1 MHTPK
6 PALIS
11 LSLLLLV
18 VCGAAAHPGGP
29 TTACC
34 AEPPAAQSGVTFS
47 YTLSMDDPSTH
58 RIHVVFRCAGLSGPA
73 VDLKMP
79 AWMPGYYQLLDYAR
93 NVEKFRA
100 VDGTGKEL
108 GWEKTAPNTWRVE
121 NPAGPRMAGAGGE
134 GSVIMVS
141 YDVLATK
148 AFVAQPWLDST
159 RGYVAP
165 AGVFFYV
172 DGYIHQPVTVEVK
185 PWAGWGREDSDQ
197 AGGKGQGAGRQRD
210 PVIATGLEPVA
221 GKKNFYKAQDFD
233 ILFDS
238 PILIGDLEE
247 LKPFTVRGVP
257 HYFSGYKL
265 GEFDRDSLM
274 NDLQKIVRQGVDVID
289 DLPYTHYTFLAIG
302 PGRGGIEHLNSSTIG
317 FSGGALNKS
326 QERQRTYC
334 FIAHEYFHHYN
345 VKRIRPIALGPFD
358 YDRENRTNMLWV
370 SEGLTVYYEYM
381 LVRRAGLMSGQDFLQ
396 HFQSDIVAYENKP
409 GHLYQSLAQSS
420 YETWSDGP
428 FGRTGDSVNKTISY
442 YQKGPAIGLLLDMAI
457 RHSTGNRKTLDDVMR
472 TVYRVYYKEK
482 KRGFTDA
489 EFRKTCESIA
499 GTDLSELFDY
509 VYTVKEPDYA
519 KFLAYGGLGIDSEGK
534 TWKIYPL
541 QEVDDLQR
549 KIRQD
554 WIRE

>member
-1 MHTPK
+1 
-6 PALIS
+6 
-11 LSLLLLV
+11 
-18 VCGAAAHPGGP
+18 
-29 TTACC
+29 
-34 AEPPAAQSGVTFS
+34 
-47 YTLSMDDPSTH
+47 MDDPSSH
-58 RIHVVFRCAGLSGPA
+58 RFHVVFRCTGLSGPA
-73 VDLKMP
+73 VDFKMP
-79 AWMPGYYQLLDYAR
+79 AWMPGYYQLLDYAK
-93 NVEKFRA
+93 NVQDFRV
-100 VDGTGKEL
+100 VDGAGKAL
-108 GWEKTAPNTWRVE
+108 GWEKTTANTWRVE
-121 NPAGPRMAGAGGE
+121 NPVAG
-134 GSVIMVS
+134 SLITVS

-165 AGVFFYV
+165 AGVFLYV
-172 DGYIHQPVTVEVK
+172 DGYIHQPVGVEVK
-185 PWAGWGREDSDQ
+185 PWAGWGRAVQPGGLGRS
-197 AGGKGQGAGRQRD
+197 AGQSQPAGLSGGATGLSGD

-221 GKKNFYKAQDFD
+221 GRKNFYKAQDFD

-238 PILIGDLEE
+238 PILIGKLEE

-257 HYFSGYKL
+257 HYFDGYKL
-265 GEFDRDSLM
+265 GEFDGDSFM
-274 NDLQKIVRQGVDVID
+274 SDLQRIVRQGVDVID
-289 DLPYTHYTFLAIG
+289 DVPYSHYTFMAIG
-302 PGRGGIEHLNSSTIG
+302 PGRGGIEHLNSTTIG
-317 FSGGALNKS
+317 FSGEALNKP

-358 YDRENRTNMLWV
+358 YDRENRTDMLWV

-381 LVRRAGLMSGQDFLQ
+381 LVRRAGLMSGQDLLE
-396 HFQSDIVAYENKP
+396 HFQSDIAAYENKP

-428 FGRTGDSVNKTISY
+428 FGRIGDSVNKTISY
-442 YQKGPAIGLLLDMAI
+442 YQKGPAVGLLLDMAI

-489 EFRKTCESIA
+489 EFKKTCENIA

-519 KFLAYGGLGIDSEGK
+519 KYLAYGGLGIDSGGK

-541 QEVDDLQR
+541 GEVDDLQR

>member
-1 MHTPK
+1 M
-6 PALIS
+6 
-11 LSLLLLV
+11 LLLGI
-18 VCGAAAHPGGP
+18 VCR
-29 TTACC
+29 
-34 AEPPAAQSGVTFS
+34 AEGGVTFN
-47 YTLSMDDPSTH
+47 YTLSMDDPSSH
-58 RIHVVFRCAGLSGPA
+58 RYHVVFRCTGLGGPA
-73 VDLKMP
+73 VDFKMP
-79 AWMPGYYQLLDYAR
+79 AWMPGYYQLLDYAK

-108 GWEKTAPNTWRVE
+108 GWEKTTPNTWRVE
-121 NPAGPRMAGAGGE
+121 NPEGARVAGGE
-134 GSVIMVS
+134 GASAGRGGAAGAGSVITVS
-141 YDVLATK
+141 YEVLATK

-172 DGYIHQPVTVEVK
+172 DGYIRQAVTVEVK
-185 PWAGWGREDSDQ
+185 PWAGWGRGDQ
-197 AGGKGQGAGRQRD
+197 SRAAGGQVE
-210 PVIATGLEPVA
+210 PVVATGLEPVA

-238 PILIGDLEE
+238 PILIGNLEE

-257 HYFSGYKL
+257 HYFDGYKL
-265 GEFDRDSLM
+265 GEFNRDSFM
-274 NDLQKIVRQGVDVID
+274 SDLQKIVQQGVDVID
-289 DLPYTHYTFLAIG
+289 DLPYAHYTFLAIG
-302 PGRGGIEHLNSSTIG
+302 PGRGGIEHLNSTTIG
-317 FSGGALNKS
+317 FSGGALNKP

-381 LVRRAGLMSGQDFLQ
+381 LVRRAGLMSSEDLLQ
-396 HFQSDIVAYENKP
+396 HFQSDIATYENKP

-442 YQKGPAIGLLLDMAI
+442 YQKGPAIGLLLDMTI

-472 TVYRVYYKEK
+472 TVYRTYYKEK
-482 KRGFTDA
+482 RRGFTDA
-489 EFRKTCESIA
+489 EFRKTCENIA

-519 KFLAYGGLGIDSEGK
+519 KYLAYGGLGIDSEGK
-534 TWKIYPL
+534 TWKLYPL
-541 QEVDDLQR
+541 QEVDELQR
-549 KIRQD
+549 KIRKD
-554 WIRE
+554 WIKE